1 MKKYFTVLISLTL
14 VACGGIP
21 KNSSIQEGSILGS
34 VPEGSIVRV
43 IASAPQNGM
52 TPEEIVSGFLN
63 ASASSEND
71 FKIAREYLIPEL
83 KDIWQP
89 SEQIQ
94 VYEGQGRLNTTESN
108 SVIFTAPLNSVI
120 DGRSRITLSEPDS
133 QLVQEFKLKKVENEW
148 RINLDFK
155 GLSISRADLNR
166 SFTTFP
172 LWFPDSSL
180 KTLTPDIVVLPRST
194 TGNATRLM
202 QLLLAG
208 PGESLTGA
216 VKSAFPV
223 GTKLAIN
230 SVPVSNGLATV
241 SLNET
246 VLSAEPYLREVL
258 SAQIVKTLSKIPE
271 IRTVRIN
278 VGSQSLIVPNTSI
291 RQNITLWEKFL
302 PDSNREADALAIQNG
317 KIFRINTE
325 STTPI
330 SDNYFNSGRW
340 FAATANRDE
349 NILAAVTE
357 DRTKFVVQNSSTET
371 PRRVLI
377 EGQGFRISH
386 SDIFDAVWVTGV
398 NQISVVQ
405 NNRVVNVSIDGIDK
419 QNVIDVIPSPDGV
432 RALLVINTAFGTE
445 LRIGTIVRD
454 DQSIKIIYVRKL
466 IRDGFSVAQATWQDS
481 EIVLYLDN
489 FSEPANIYSVDT
501 FTGFTKSLY
510 SQIDS
515 RNIAS
520 VINKPTYLTL
530 EDGTILERISGEWIS
545 RGNLINATYPG

>member
-1 MKKYFTVLISLTL
+1 MKKYLTILMSLAL
-14 VACGGIP
+14 VACGNIP

-71 FKIAREYLIPEL
+71 FKIAREYLIPEIR
-83 KDIWQP
+83 DVWQP
-89 SEQIQ
+89 TQQIQ
-94 VYEGQGRLNTTESN
+94 VYEGQGRLNSDQSN
-108 SVIFTAPLNSVI
+108 SVIFSAPLNSVI
-120 DGRSRITLSEPDS
+120 DDSSRITLSEPDS

-148 RINLDFK
+148 RIDLDFK
-155 GLSISRADLNR
+155 GLLISRADLNR

-208 PGESLTGA
+208 PGENLTGA
-216 VKSAFPV
+216 VRSAFPV
-223 GTKLAIN
+223 GTTLAIN
-230 SVPVSNGLATV
+230 SVPVSNGSATV

-258 SAQIVKTLSKIPE
+258 SAQIVKTLSRIPE
-271 IRTVRIN
+271 IKTVRIN
-278 VGSQSLIVPNTSI
+278 VGSTSLIVPNTPI
-291 RQNITLWEKFL
+291 RQSTTLWEKFS

-325 STTPI
+325 LTSAI
-330 SDNYFNSGRW
+330 SDDYFNSGRW

-357 DRTKFVVQNSSTET
+357 DRTKFVVQNSSSET

-377 EGQGFRISH
+377 TGQGFRIPH
-386 SDIFDAVWVTGV
+386 SDIFDAIWATGV

-432 RALLVINTAFGTE
+432 RALLVINTAYGTE

-466 IRDGFSVAQATWQDS
+466 IREGFSIAQATWQDS
-481 EIVLYLDN
+481 EFVLYLDN
-489 FSEPANIYSVDT
+489 ISEPANIYSVDT
-501 FTGFTKSLY
+501 FTGFSKTLY
-510 SQIDS
+510 SQIGS

-520 VINKPTYLTL
+520 VIKKPTYLTL
-530 EDGTILERISGEWIS
+530 EDGSILERVSGEWIS

>member
-1 MKKYFTVLISLTL
+1 MKKYFIVLISLAL
-14 VACGGIP
+14 VACGNIP

-43 IASAPQNGM
+43 IASAPQEGM

-83 KDIWQP
+83 RSSWQP
-89 SEQIQ
+89 TQQIR
-94 VYEGQGRLNTTESN
+94 VYEGQGRLNLTQSN
-108 SVIFTAPLNSVI
+108 TVVFTAPLNSVI
-120 DGRSRITLSEPDS
+120 DARSRITLSEPDS
-133 QLVQEFKLKKVENEW
+133 QLVQEFKLKKVDNEW
-148 RINLDFK
+148 RINLDIK
-155 GLSISRADLNR
+155 GLLISRADLNR

-180 KTLTPDIVVLPRST
+180 KTLTPDVVVLPRST

-208 PGESLTGA
+208 PGENLTGA
-216 VKSAFPV
+216 VRSAFPV
-223 GTKLAIN
+223 GTTLAIN

-278 VGSQSLIVPNTSI
+278 VGSSSLIVPNTPI
-291 RQNITLWEKFL
+291 RQSTTLWEKFS

-317 KIFRINTE
+317 KILRMDTE
-325 STTPI
+325 VTSTI
-330 SDNYFNSGRW
+330 SDDYFNSGRW

-357 DRTKFVVQNSSTET
+357 DRTKFVVQNSSTAT

-377 EGQGFRISH
+377 EGQGFRIPR
-386 SDIFDAVWVTGV
+386 SDIFDAIWVTGL

-405 NNRVVNVSIDGIDK
+405 NNRVVNVSIDGIEK

-432 RALLVINTAFGTE
+432 RALLIVNTAYGTE

-466 IRDGFSVAQATWQDS
+466 IRDGFSVTQATWQDS
-481 EIVLYLDN
+481 GIVLYLDN
-489 FSEPANIYSVDT
+489 LSEPASIYSIDT
-501 FTGFTKSLY
+501 FTGFSKSLY
-510 SQIDS
+510 SQLGT
-515 RNIAS
+515 RNLAS
-520 VINKPTYLTL
+520 VIKKPTYLTL
-530 EDGTILERISGEWIS
+530 EDGSLLERVSGEWIG

>member
-1 MKKYFTVLISLTL
+1 MKKYVIILISLAL
-14 VACGGIP
+14 VACGNIP

-83 KDIWQP
+83 RDIWQP
-89 SEQIQ
+89 AEQIQ
-94 VYEGQGRLNTTESN
+94 VYEGEGRLNSTQSN
-108 SVIFTAPLNSVI
+108 SVVFTAPLNSVV
-120 DGRSRITLSEPDS
+120 DAKSRITLREPGT
-133 QLVQEFKLKKVENEW
+133 QLEQEFKLKKVEDEW
-148 RINLDFK
+148 RINLDFE
-155 GLSISRADLNR
+155 GLMISRADLNR

-180 KTLTPDIVVLPRST
+180 KTLTPDVVVLPKST

-208 PGESLTGA
+208 PGDNLTGA
-216 VKSAFPV
+216 VRSAFPV
-223 GTKLAIN
+223 GTTLAIN
-230 SVPVSNGLATV
+230 SVPISNGLATV

-246 VLSAEPYLREVL
+246 VLTAEPYLREVL
-258 SAQIVKTLSKIPE
+258 SAQIVKTLSRIPE

-278 VGSQSLIVPNTSI
+278 VGSQSLIVPNTTI
-291 RQNITLWEKFL
+291 RQSTTLWEKFS
-302 PDSNREADALAIQNG
+302 PDSNREADALVIQDG
-317 KIFRINTE
+317 KILSINTE
-325 STTPI
+325 STSAI
-330 SDNYFNSGRW
+330 SDDYFNSGRW
-340 FAATANRDE
+340 YAATANRDE

-357 DRTKFVVQNSSTET
+357 DRTKLVVQNSASET

-377 EGQGFRISH
+377 EGQEFRIPH

-405 NNRVVNVSIDGIDK
+405 NNRVINVSVDGIDK
-419 QNVIDVIPSPDGV
+419 QNVLDVIPSPDGV
-432 RALLVINTAFGTE
+432 RALLVINTAYGTE

-454 DQSIKIIYVRKL
+454 DQGVKIIYVRKL
-466 IRDGFSVAQATWQDS
+466 VRDGFSVTQATWQDT

-489 FSEPANIYSVDT
+489 FTEPASIYSVDT
-501 FTGFTKSLY
+501 FTGFYKPLY

-520 VINKPTYLTL
+520 VIKKPTYLTL
-530 EDGTILERISGEWIS
+530 EDGSILERVSGEWIS

>member
-1 MKKYFTVLISLTL
+1 MKKYLTILMSLAL
-14 VACGGIP
+14 VACGNIP

-71 FKIAREYLIPEL
+71 FKIAREYLIPEIR
-83 KDIWQP
+83 DVWQP
-89 SEQIQ
+89 TQQIQ
-94 VYEGQGRLNTTESN
+94 VYEGQGRLNSDQSN
-108 SVIFTAPLNSVI
+108 SVIFSAPLNSVI
-120 DGRSRITLSEPDS
+120 DDSSRITLSEPDS
-133 QLVQEFKLKKVENEW
+133 QLIQEFKLKRVENEW
-148 RINLDFK
+148 RIDLDFK
-155 GLSISRADLNR
+155 GLLISRADLNR

-208 PGESLTGA
+208 PGENLTGA
-216 VKSAFPV
+216 VRSAFPV
-223 GTKLAIN
+223 GTTLAIN

-246 VLSAEPYLREVL
+246 VLGAEPYFREVL
-258 SAQIVKTLSKIPE
+258 SAQIVKTLSRIPE

-278 VGSQSLIVPNTSI
+278 VGSTSLIVPNTPI
-291 RQNITLWEKFL
+291 RQSTTLWEKFS

-325 STTPI
+325 LTSAI
-330 SDNYFNSGRW
+330 SDDYFNSGRW

-357 DRTKFVVQNSSTET
+357 DRTKFVVQNSSSEN

-377 EGQGFRISH
+377 SGQGFRIPH
-386 SDIFDAVWVTGV
+386 SDIFDAVWATGV

-432 RALLVINTAFGTE
+432 RALLVVNTAYGTE

-454 DQSIKIIYVRKL
+454 DQSIKIINVRKL

-481 EIVLYLDN
+481 DIVLYLDN
-489 FSEPANIYSVDT
+489 FSEPANIYSIDT
-501 FTGFTKSLY
+501 FTGFSRTLY
-510 SQIDS
+510 SQIGS

-520 VINKPTYLTL
+520 VIKKPTYLTL
-530 EDGTILERISGEWIS
+530 EDGSILERISGEWIS

>member
-1 MKKYFTVLISLTL
+1 MRKYFLALMSLTL

-43 IASAPQNGM
+43 IASTPQNGM

-89 SEQIQ
+89 AEQIQ

-133 QLVQEFKLKKVENEW
+133 QLSQEFKLKKVDNEW

-155 GLSISRADLNR
+155 GLFISRADLNR

-208 PGESLTGA
+208 PGENLTGA

-223 GTKLAIN
+223 GTTLAIN

-278 VGSQSLIVPNTSI
+278 VGTSSLIVPNTPI
-291 RQNITLWEKFL
+291 RQSTTLWEKFS
-302 PDSNREADALAIQNG
+302 PDSNREADALAIENG
-317 KIFRINTE
+317 KIFRMDTE
-325 STTPI
+325 VTSAI

-357 DRTKFVVQNSSTET
+357 DRTKFVVQNSSTAT

-377 EGQGFRISH
+377 EGQGFRIPR
-386 SDIFDAVWVTGV
+386 SDIFDAIWVTGV

-405 NNRVVNVSIDGIDK
+405 NNRVVNVSIDGIEK

-432 RALLVINTAFGTE
+432 RALLIVNTAYGTE

-466 IRDGFSVAQATWQDS
+466 IRDGFSVTQATWQDS

-501 FTGFTKSLY
+501 FTGFSKSLY
-510 SQIDS
+510 SQLGS
-515 RNIAS
+515 RNLAS
-520 VINKPTYLTL
+520 VIKKPTYLTL
-530 EDGTILERISGEWIS
+530 EDGSLLERVSGEWIG

>member
-1 MKKYFTVLISLTL
+1 MRKYFLALMSLAL

-21 KNSSIQEGSILGS
+21 KSSSIQEGSILGS

-43 IASAPQNGM
+43 IASTPQNGM

-83 KDIWQP
+83 KDIWKP
-89 SEQIQ
+89 TDQIQ

-108 SVIFTAPLNSVI
+108 SVNFTAPLNSVI

-133 QLVQEFKLKKVENEW
+133 QLVQEFKLKKVDNEW

-155 GLSISRADLNR
+155 GLLISRADLNR

-180 KTLTPDIVVLPRST
+180 KTLTPDIVVLPRLT

-208 PGESLTGA
+208 PGENLTGA
-216 VKSAFPV
+216 AKSAFPV
-223 GTKLAIN
+223 GTTLAIN

-246 VLSAEPYLREVL
+246 VLRAEPYFREVL

-278 VGSQSLIVPNTSI
+278 VGTSSLIVPNTPI
-291 RQNITLWEKFL
+291 RQTTTLWEKFS

-317 KIFRINTE
+317 KIFRIDTE
-325 STTPI
+325 ITSAI

-340 FAATANRDE
+340 FSATTNRDE
-349 NILAAVTE
+349 NILATVSE
-357 DRTKFVVQNSSTET
+357 DRTKFVVQNSSTAT

-377 EGQGFRISH
+377 EGQGFRIPR
-386 SDIFDAVWVTGV
+386 SDIFDAIWVTGV
-398 NQISVVQ
+398 NQISVIQ
-405 NNRVVNVSIDGIDK
+405 NNRVVNVSIDGIEK

-432 RALLVINTAFGTE
+432 RALLIVNTAYGTE

-466 IRDGFSVAQATWQDS
+466 IRDGFSVTQATWQDS

-501 FTGFTKSLY
+501 FTGFSKSLY
-510 SQIDS
+510 SQLGTQ
-515 RNIAS
+515 NLAS
-520 VINKPTYLTL
+520 VIKKPTYLTL
-530 EDGTILERISGEWIS
+530 EDGSLLERFSGEWIG

>member
-1 MKKYFTVLISLTL
+1 MKKYFIVLISLAL
-14 VACGGIP
+14 VACGNIP

-43 IASAPQNGM
+43 IASAPQEGM

-83 KDIWQP
+83 RSAWQP
-89 SEQIQ
+89 TQQIQ
-94 VYEGQGRLNTTESN
+94 VYEGQGRLNLNQSN
-108 SVIFTAPLNSVI
+108 TVVFTAPLNSVI
-120 DGRSRITLSEPDS
+120 DDRSRITLSEPDS
-133 QLVQEFKLKKVENEW
+133 QLVQEFKLKKVDNEW
-148 RINLDFK
+148 RINLDIK
-155 GLSISRADLNR
+155 GLLISRADLNR

-180 KTLTPDIVVLPRST
+180 KTLTPDVVVLPRST

-208 PGESLTGA
+208 PGENLTGA
-216 VKSAFPV
+216 VRSAFPV
-223 GTKLAIN
+223 GTTLAIN

-278 VGSQSLIVPNTSI
+278 VGSSSLIVPNTPI
-291 RQNITLWEKFL
+291 RQSTTLWEKFS

-317 KIFRINTE
+317 KILRMDTE
-325 STTPI
+325 VTSTI
-330 SDNYFNSGRW
+330 SDDYFNSGRW

-357 DRTKFVVQNSSTET
+357 DRTKFVVQNSSTAT

-377 EGQGFRISH
+377 EGQGFRIPR
-386 SDIFDAVWVTGV
+386 SDIFDAIWVTGL

-405 NNRVVNVSIDGIDK
+405 NNRVVNVSIDGIEK

-432 RALLVINTAFGTE
+432 RALLIVNTAYGTE

-466 IRDGFSVAQATWQDS
+466 IRDGFSVTQATWQDS
-481 EIVLYLDN
+481 GIVLYLDN
-489 FSEPANIYSVDT
+489 LSEPASIYSIDT
-501 FTGFTKSLY
+501 FTGFSKSLY
-510 SQIDS
+510 SQLGT
-515 RNIAS
+515 RNLAS
-520 VINKPTYLTL
+520 VIKKPTYLTL
-530 EDGTILERISGEWIS
+530 EDGSLLERVSGEWIG

>member
-1 MKKYFTVLISLTL
+1 MKKYLTILMSLAL
-14 VACGGIP
+14 VACGNIP

-71 FKIAREYLIPEL
+71 FKIAREYLIPEIR
-83 KDIWQP
+83 DVGQP
-89 SEQIQ
+89 TQQIQ
-94 VYEGQGRLNTTESN
+94 VYEGQGRLNSDQSN
-108 SVIFTAPLNSVI
+108 SVIFSAPLNSVI
-120 DGRSRITLSEPDS
+120 DDSSRITLSEPDS

-148 RINLDFK
+148 RIDLDFK
-155 GLSISRADLNR
+155 GLLISRADLNR

-180 KTLTPDIVVLPRST
+180 KILTPDIVVLPRST

-208 PGESLTGA
+208 PGENLTGA
-216 VKSAFPV
+216 VRSAFPV
-223 GTKLAIN
+223 GTTLAIN
-230 SVPVSNGLATV
+230 SVPVSNGSATV

-258 SAQIVKTLSKIPE
+258 SAQIVKTLSRIPE
-271 IRTVRIN
+271 IKTVRIN
-278 VGSQSLIVPNTSI
+278 VGSTSLIVPNTPI
-291 RQNITLWEKFL
+291 RQSTTLWEKFS

-325 STTPI
+325 LTSAI
-330 SDNYFNSGRW
+330 SDDYFNSGRW

-357 DRTKFVVQNSSTET
+357 DRTKFVVQNSSSET

-377 EGQGFRISH
+377 TGQGFRIPH
-386 SDIFDAVWVTGV
+386 SDIFDAVWATGV

-432 RALLVINTAFGTE
+432 RALLVINTAYGTE

-466 IRDGFSVAQATWQDS
+466 IREGFSIAQATWQDS
-481 EIVLYLDN
+481 EFVLYLDN
-489 FSEPANIYSVDT
+489 ISEPANIYSVDT
-501 FTGFTKSLY
+501 FTGSSKTLY
-510 SQIDS
+510 SQIGS

-520 VINKPTYLTL
+520 VIKKPTYLTL
-530 EDGTILERISGEWIS
+530 EDGSILERVSGEWIS

>member
-1 MKKYFTVLISLTL
+1 MRKYLLALMSLAL

-21 KNSSIQEGSILGS
+21 KSSSIQEGSILGS

-43 IASAPQNGM
+43 IASTPQNGM

-83 KDIWQP
+83 KDIWKP
-89 SEQIQ
+89 TDQIQ
-94 VYEGQGRLNTTESN
+94 VYEGQGRLNTNESN
-108 SVIFTAPLNSVI
+108 SVNFTAPLNSVI

-133 QLVQEFKLKKVENEW
+133 QLVQEFKLKKIDNEW

-155 GLSISRADLNR
+155 GLLISRADLNR

-180 KTLTPDIVVLPRST
+180 KTLTPDIVVLPRLT

-208 PGESLTGA
+208 PGENLTGA
-216 VKSAFPV
+216 AKSAFPV
-223 GTKLAIN
+223 GTTLAIN

-246 VLSAEPYLREVL
+246 VLRAEPYLREVL

-278 VGSQSLIVPNTSI
+278 VGTSSLIVPNTPI
-291 RQNITLWEKFL
+291 RQTTTLWEKFS

-317 KIFRINTE
+317 KIFRIDTE
-325 STTPI
+325 ITSAI

-340 FAATANRDE
+340 FSATTNRDE
-349 NILAAVTE
+349 NILAAVSE
-357 DRTKFVVQNSSTET
+357 DRTKFVVQNSSTAT

-377 EGQGFRISH
+377 EGQGFRIPR
-386 SDIFDAVWVTGV
+386 SDIFDAIWVTGV
-398 NQISVVQ
+398 NQISVIQ
-405 NNRVVNVSIDGIDK
+405 NNRVVNVSIDGIEK

-432 RALLVINTAFGTE
+432 RALLIVNTAYGTE

-466 IRDGFSVAQATWQDS
+466 IRDGFSVTQATWQDS

-501 FTGFTKSLY
+501 FTGFSKSLY
-510 SQIDS
+510 SQLGTQ
-515 RNIAS
+515 NLAS
-520 VINKPTYLTL
+520 VIKKPTYLTL
-530 EDGTILERISGEWIS
+530 EDGSLLERVRGEWID

>member
-1 MKKYFTVLISLTL
+1 MKKYFIVLISFAL
-14 VACGGIP
+14 VACGNIP

-43 IASAPQNGM
+43 IASAPQEGM

-83 KDIWQP
+83 RSSWQP
-89 SEQIQ
+89 TQQIQ
-94 VYEGQGRLNTTESN
+94 VYEGQGRLNLTQSN
-108 SVIFTAPLNSVI
+108 TVVFTAPLNSVI
-120 DGRSRITLSEPDS
+120 DARSRITLSEPDS
-133 QLVQEFKLKKVENEW
+133 QLVQEFKLKKVDNEW
-148 RINLDFK
+148 RINLDIK
-155 GLSISRADLNR
+155 GLLISRADLNR

-180 KTLTPDIVVLPRST
+180 KTLTPDVVVLPRST

-208 PGESLTGA
+208 PGENLTGA
-216 VKSAFPV
+216 VRSAFPV
-223 GTKLAIN
+223 GTTLAIN

-278 VGSQSLIVPNTSI
+278 VGSSSLIVPNTPI
-291 RQNITLWEKFL
+291 RQSTTLWEKFS

-317 KIFRINTE
+317 KILRMDTE
-325 STTPI
+325 VTSTI
-330 SDNYFNSGRW
+330 SDDYFNSGRW

-357 DRTKFVVQNSSTET
+357 DRTKFVVQNSSTAT
-371 PRRVLI
+371 SRRVLI
-377 EGQGFRISH
+377 EGQGFRIPR
-386 SDIFDAVWVTGV
+386 SDIFDAIWVTGL

-405 NNRVVNVSIDGIDK
+405 NNRVVNVSIDGIEK

-432 RALLVINTAFGTE
+432 RALLIVNTAYGTE

-466 IRDGFSVAQATWQDS
+466 IRDGFSVTQATWQDS
-481 EIVLYLDN
+481 GIVLYLDN
-489 FSEPANIYSVDT
+489 LSEPASIYSIDT
-501 FTGFTKSLY
+501 FTGFSRSLY
-510 SQIDS
+510 SQLGT
-515 RNIAS
+515 RNLAS
-520 VINKPTYLTL
+520 VIKKPTYLTL
-530 EDGTILERISGEWIS
+530 EDGSLLERVSGEWIG

>member
-1 MKKYFTVLISLTL
+1 MKKYFLVLISLTL

-43 IASAPQNGM
+43 IASTPQNGM

-83 KDIWQP
+83 RDIWKP
-89 SEQIQ
+89 TDQIQ

-120 DGRSRITLSEPDS
+120 DARSRITLSEPDS
-133 QLVQEFKLKKVENEW
+133 QLVQEFKLKKVDNEW

-202 QLLLAG
+202 QLLLVG
-208 PGESLTGA
+208 PGENLTGA
-216 VKSAFPV
+216 VRSAFPV
-223 GTKLAIN
+223 GTTLAIN

-278 VGSQSLIVPNTSI
+278 VGTSSLIVPNTPI
-291 RQNITLWEKFL
+291 RQSTTLWEKFS

-317 KIFRINTE
+317 KIFRMNTE
-325 STTPI
+325 VTSAI
-330 SDNYFNSGRW
+330 SDNYFNSGSW
-340 FAATANRDE
+340 FAATSNRDE

-357 DRTKFVVQNSSTET
+357 DRTKFVVQNSTTAT

-377 EGQGFRISH
+377 EGQGFRIPR
-386 SDIFDAVWVTGV
+386 SDIFDAIWVTGV

-405 NNRVVNVSIDGIDK
+405 NNRVVNVSIDGIEK

-432 RALLVINTAFGTE
+432 RALLIVNTAYGTE

-466 IRDGFSVAQATWQDS
+466 IRDGFSVTQATWQDS
-481 EIVLYLDN
+481 ETVLYLDN
-489 FSEPANIYSVDT
+489 FSEPASIYSVDT
-501 FTGFTKSLY
+501 FTGFSKSLY
-510 SQIDS
+510 SQLGS
-515 RNIAS
+515 RNLAS
-520 VINKPTYLTL
+520 VFKKPTYLTL
-530 EDGTILERISGEWIS
+530 EDGSLLERVSGDWMS

>member
-1 MKKYFTVLISLTL
+1 MKKYLTILMSLAL
-14 VACGGIP
+14 VACGNIP

-71 FKIAREYLIPEL
+71 FKIARQYLIPEL
-83 KDIWQP
+83 RDIWQP
-89 SEQIQ
+89 AEQIQ
-94 VYEGQGRLNTTESN
+94 VYEGQGRLNSTQSN
-108 SVIFTAPLNSVI
+108 SVTFVAPLNSVI
-120 DGRSRITLSEPDS
+120 DGKSRITLSEPDS

-155 GLSISRADLNR
+155 GLLISRADLNR

-180 KTLTPDIVVLPRST
+180 KTLTPDVVVLPRST

-208 PGESLTGA
+208 PGENLTGA

-223 GTKLAIN
+223 GTTLAIN
-230 SVPVSNGLATV
+230 SVPVTNGLATV

-278 VGSQSLIVPNTSI
+278 VGSQSLIVPNTPI
-291 RQNITLWEKFL
+291 RQSTTLWEKFS

-317 KIFRINTE
+317 KIFKINSE
-325 STTPI
+325 SI
-330 SDNYFNSGRW
+330 SAITDNYFNSGRW

-357 DRTKFVVQNSSTET
+357 DRTRFVVQNSSSET

-377 EGQGFRISH
+377 EGQGFRIPH

-398 NQISVVQ
+398 NQISVIQ

-432 RALLVINTAFGTE
+432 RALLVINTGYGTE

-454 DQSIKIIYVRKL
+454 DQSTKIIYARKL
-466 IRDGFSVAQATWQDS
+466 IRDGFSVTQATWLDS
-481 EIVLYLDN
+481 EFVLYLDN
-489 FSEPANIYSVDT
+489 ISEPANIYSVDT
-501 FTGFTKSLY
+501 FSGFSTTLY
-510 SQIDS
+510 SQIGS
-515 RNIAS
+515 RNLAS
-520 VINKPTYLTL
+520 VIKKPTYLTL
-530 EDGTILERISGEWIS
+530 EDGSILERISGEWVS

>member
-1 MKKYFTVLISLTL
+1 MKKYFIVLISLAL
-14 VACGGIP
+14 VACGNIP

-43 IASAPQNGM
+43 IASAPQEGM

-83 KDIWQP
+83 RSSWQP
-89 SEQIQ
+89 TQQIQ
-94 VYEGQGRLNTTESN
+94 VYEGQGRLNLTQSN
-108 SVIFTAPLNSVI
+108 TVVFTAPLNSVI
-120 DGRSRITLSEPDS
+120 DARSRITLSEPDS
-133 QLVQEFKLKKVENEW
+133 QLVQEFKLKKVDNEW
-148 RINLDFK
+148 RINLDIK
-155 GLSISRADLNR
+155 GLLISRADLNR

-180 KTLTPDIVVLPRST
+180 KTLTPDVVVLPRST

-208 PGESLTGA
+208 PGENLTGA
-216 VKSAFPV
+216 VRSAFPV
-223 GTKLAIN
+223 GTTLAIN

-278 VGSQSLIVPNTSI
+278 VGSSSLIVPNTPI
-291 RQNITLWEKFL
+291 RQSTTLWEKFS

-317 KIFRINTE
+317 KILRMDTE
-325 STTPI
+325 VTSTI
-330 SDNYFNSGRW
+330 SDDYFNSGRW

-357 DRTKFVVQNSSTET
+357 DRTKFVVQNSSTAT

-377 EGQGFRISH
+377 EGQGFRIPR
-386 SDIFDAVWVTGV
+386 SDIFDAIWVTGL

-405 NNRVVNVSIDGIDK
+405 NNRVVNVSIDGIEK

-432 RALLVINTAFGTE
+432 RALLIVNTAYGTE

-466 IRDGFSVAQATWQDS
+466 IRDGFSVTQATWQDS
-481 EIVLYLDN
+481 GIVLYLDN
-489 FSEPANIYSVDT
+489 LSEPASIYSIDT
-501 FTGFTKSLY
+501 FTGFSKSLY
-510 SQIDS
+510 SQLGT
-515 RNIAS
+515 RNLAS
-520 VINKPTYLTL
+520 VIKRPTYLTL
-530 EDGTILERISGEWIS
+530 EDGSLLERVSGEWIG

>member
-1 MKKYFTVLISLTL
+1 MKKYFIFLMSLAL
-14 VACGGIP
+14 VACGNIP

-43 IASAPQNGM
+43 IASSPQEGM

-83 KDIWQP
+83 RETWQP
-89 SEQIQ
+89 TQQIQ
-94 VYEGQGRLNTTESN
+94 VYEGQGRLSSNQSN
-108 SVIFTAPLNSVI
+108 SVVFTAPLNSVI
-120 DGRSRITLSEPDS
+120 DDRSRITLSEPDS
-133 QLVQEFKLKKVENEW
+133 QLVQEFKLKKVEDEW
-148 RINLDFK
+148 RINLEIK
-155 GLSISRADLNR
+155 GLLISRADLNR

-208 PGESLTGA
+208 PGENLTGA
-216 VKSAFPV
+216 VRSAFPV
-223 GTKLAIN
+223 GTTLAIN

-241 SLNET
+241 SLNES
-246 VLSAEPYLREVL
+246 VLSAEPFLREVL
-258 SAQIVKTLSKIPE
+258 SAQIVKTLSRIPE

-278 VGSQSLIVPNTSI
+278 VGSQSLIVPNTPI
-291 RQNITLWEKFL
+291 RQSMTLWEKFS
-302 PDSNREADALAIQNG
+302 PDSNREADALAIQDG
-317 KIFRINTE
+317 KIFRISTE
-325 STTPI
+325 LTSAI
-330 SDNYFNSGRW
+330 SDDYFNSGRW

-357 DRTKFVVQNSSTET
+357 DRTKLVVQNSSAAT
-371 PRRVLI
+371 PRRVLV
-377 EGQGFRISH
+377 EGQGFRIPR
-386 SDIFDAVWVTGV
+386 SDIFDATWVTGV
-398 NQISVVQ
+398 NQISVIQ
-405 NNRVVNVSIDGIDK
+405 NNRVINVSIDGLDK

-432 RALLVINTAFGTE
+432 RALLITNTVYGTE

-454 DQSIKIIYVRKL
+454 DQNIKIINVRKL
-466 IRDGFSVAQATWQDS
+466 IRDGYSVTQATWQDS

-489 FSEPANIYSVDT
+489 FSEPANVYSIDT
-501 FTGFTKSLY
+501 FTGFSKSLY
-510 SQIDS
+510 SQIGS
-515 RNIAS
+515 RNLAS
-520 VINKPTYLTL
+520 VIKKPTYLTL
-530 EDGTILERISGEWIS
+530 EDGSILERISGEWIS

>member
-1 MKKYFTVLISLTL
+1 MKKYLTILMSLAL
-14 VACGGIP
+14 VACGNIP

-71 FKIAREYLIPEL
+71 FKIAREYLIPEIR
-83 KDIWQP
+83 DVWQP
-89 SEQIQ
+89 TQQIQ
-94 VYEGQGRLNTTESN
+94 VYEGQGRLNSDQSN
-108 SVIFTAPLNSVI
+108 SVIFSAPLNSVI
-120 DGRSRITLSEPDS
+120 DDSSRITLSEPDS
-133 QLVQEFKLKKVENEW
+133 ELVQEFKLKKVENEW
-148 RINLDFK
+148 RIDLDFK
-155 GLSISRADLNR
+155 GLLISRADLNR

-208 PGESLTGA
+208 PGENLTGA
-216 VKSAFPV
+216 VRSAFPV
-223 GTKLAIN
+223 GTTLAIN
-230 SVPVSNGLATV
+230 SVPVSNGSATV

-258 SAQIVKTLSKIPE
+258 SAQIVKTLSRIPE
-271 IRTVRIN
+271 IKTVRIN
-278 VGSQSLIVPNTSI
+278 VGSTSLIVPNTPI
-291 RQNITLWEKFL
+291 RQSTTLWEKFS

-325 STTPI
+325 LTSAI
-330 SDNYFNSGRW
+330 SDDYFNSGRW

-357 DRTKFVVQNSSTET
+357 DRTKFVVQNSSSET

-377 EGQGFRISH
+377 TGQGFRIPH
-386 SDIFDAVWVTGV
+386 SDIFDAVWATGV

-432 RALLVINTAFGTE
+432 RALLVINTAYGTE
-445 LRIGTIVRD
+445 LRMGTIVRD

-466 IRDGFSVAQATWQDS
+466 IREGFSIAQATWQDS
-481 EIVLYLDN
+481 EFVLYLDN
-489 FSEPANIYSVDT
+489 ISEPANIYSVGT
-501 FTGFTKSLY
+501 FTGSSKTLY
-510 SQIDS
+510 SQIAS

-520 VINKPTYLTL
+520 VIKKPTYLTL
-530 EDGTILERISGEWIS
+530 EDGSILERVSGEWIS

>member
-1 MKKYFTVLISLTL
+1 MKKYVIILISLAL
-14 VACGGIP
+14 VACGNIP

-83 KDIWQP
+83 RDIWQP
-89 SEQIQ
+89 AEQIQ
-94 VYEGQGRLNTTESN
+94 VYEGEGRLNSTQSN
-108 SVIFTAPLNSVI
+108 SVVFTAPLNSVV
-120 DGRSRITLSEPDS
+120 DAKSRITLREPGT
-133 QLVQEFKLKKVENEW
+133 QLEQEFKLKKVEDEW

-155 GLSISRADLNR
+155 GLMISRADLNR

-172 LWFPDSSL
+172 LWFPDLSL
-180 KTLTPDIVVLPRST
+180 KTLTPDVVVLPKST

-208 PGESLTGA
+208 PGDNLTGA
-216 VKSAFPV
+216 VRSAFPV
-223 GTKLAIN
+223 GTTLAIN
-230 SVPVSNGLATV
+230 SVPISNGLATV

-246 VLSAEPYLREVL
+246 VLTAEPYLREVL
-258 SAQIVKTLSKIPE
+258 SAQIVKTLSRIPE

-278 VGSQSLIVPNTSI
+278 VGSQSLIVPNTPI
-291 RQNITLWEKFL
+291 RQSTTLWEKFS
-302 PDSNREADALAIQNG
+302 PDSNRGADALVIQNG
-317 KIFRINTE
+317 KILSINTE
-325 STTPI
+325 STSAI
-330 SDNYFNSGRW
+330 SDDYFNSGRW
-340 FAATANRDE
+340 YAATANRDE

-357 DRTKFVVQNSSTET
+357 DRTKLVVQNSASET

-377 EGQGFRISH
+377 EGQEFRIPH

-405 NNRVVNVSIDGIDK
+405 NNRVINVSVDGIDK
-419 QNVIDVIPSPDGV
+419 QNVLDVIPSPDGV
-432 RALLVINTAFGTE
+432 RALLVINTAYGTE

-454 DQSIKIIYVRKL
+454 DQGVKIIYVRKL
-466 IRDGFSVAQATWQDS
+466 VRDGFSVTQATWQDT

-489 FSEPANIYSVDT
+489 FTEPASIYSVDT
-501 FTGFTKSLY
+501 FTGFYKPLY

-520 VINKPTYLTL
+520 VIKKPTYLTL
-530 EDGTILERISGEWIS
+530 EDGSILERVSGEWIS

>member
-1 MKKYFTVLISLTL
+1 MKKYLTILMSLAL
-14 VACGGIP
+14 VACGNIP

-71 FKIAREYLIPEL
+71 FKIARQYLIPEL
-83 KDIWQP
+83 RDIWQP
-89 SEQIQ
+89 AEQIQ
-94 VYEGQGRLNTTESN
+94 VYEGQGRLNSTQSN
-108 SVIFTAPLNSVI
+108 SVTFVAPLNSVI
-120 DGRSRITLSEPDS
+120 DGKSRITLSEPDS

-155 GLSISRADLNR
+155 GLLISRADLNR

-180 KTLTPDIVVLPRST
+180 KTLTPDVVVLPRST

-208 PGESLTGA
+208 PGENLTGA
-216 VKSAFPV
+216 VRSAFPV
-223 GTKLAIN
+223 GTTLAIN
-230 SVPVSNGLATV
+230 SVPVTNGLATV

-278 VGSQSLIVPNTSI
+278 VGSQSLIVPNTPI
-291 RQNITLWEKFL
+291 RQSTTLWEKFS

-317 KIFRINTE
+317 KIFKINSE
-325 STTPI
+325 SI
-330 SDNYFNSGRW
+330 SAITDNYFNSGRW

-357 DRTKFVVQNSSTET
+357 DRTRFVVQNSSSET

-377 EGQGFRISH
+377 EGQGFRIPH

-398 NQISVVQ
+398 NQISVIR

-432 RALLVINTAFGTE
+432 RALLVINTGYGTE

-454 DQSIKIIYVRKL
+454 DQSIKIIYARKL
-466 IRDGFSVAQATWQDS
+466 IRDGFSVTQATWLDS
-481 EIVLYLDN
+481 EFVLYLDN
-489 FSEPANIYSVDT
+489 VSEPANIYSVDT
-501 FTGFTKSLY
+501 FSGFSTTLY
-510 SQIDS
+510 SQIGS
-515 RNIAS
+515 RNLAS
-520 VINKPTYLTL
+520 VIKKPTYLTL
-530 EDGTILERISGEWIS
+530 EDGSILERISGEWVS